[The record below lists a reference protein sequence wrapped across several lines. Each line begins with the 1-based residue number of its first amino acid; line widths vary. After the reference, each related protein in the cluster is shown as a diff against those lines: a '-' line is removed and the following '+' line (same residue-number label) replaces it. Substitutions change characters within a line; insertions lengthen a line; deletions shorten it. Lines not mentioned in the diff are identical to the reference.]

1 LKTLFRVLFF
11 LAVVSLLVTVGL
23 VAFDYFQAQEK
34 FPYETFVG
42 EVNVSGLDQAEA
54 YEKLTRLKMADV
66 FSSVVTFEADNQVF
80 AFSPEAVGINIDY
93 EKTIRQAFALTHQ
106 KNYLKELKERLA
118 KGPIRNSLV
127 FSLNEEKLASILES
141 LAAEVNSTSRDATVV
156 LYEETGGYN
165 IEPEDSGR
173 EVNLKQSLD
182 LFRSGLAEGRAS
194 FPLKI
199 SYTRPRVT
207 ERLLRASP
215 PVHRLAAYT
224 TYYGKHDSP
233 NRIHN
238 IKLIASWLEGTLLL
252 SGETFSLNSII
263 GDVTPERGFKE
274 AYTIIGGELVPSL
287 GGGACQIATTL
298 YNAVSLA
305 DIKVLQRRNH
315 SFYFNIYPLGR
326 DATVYPGQLD
336 FKFVN
341 DTGHP
346 VLIKTVATN
355 RRLSFRLYGTPNGKT
370 VKFTPPTVEI
380 KADNGYRPSTVR
392 EVLAADSP
400 FKTSVTRSIYD
411 AAGKRLRQEI
421 IHSYYKLYGEKS
433 NVPIARPESR

>member
-1 LKTLFRVLFF
+1 LKTLFRVLIF
-11 LAVVSLLVTVGL
+11 LAVVSLVVTVGL

-34 FPYETFVG
+34 FPYETFIG

-54 YEKLTRLKMADV
+54 YEKLTQLRVADV
-66 FSSVVTFEADNQVF
+66 FAPVVTFEADNQVF
-80 AFSPEAVGINIDY
+80 TFSPEAVGINIDY
-93 EKTIRQAFALTHQ
+93 EKTIRQAFELTHQ
-106 KNYLKELKERLA
+106 KSYLKELKERLA

-127 FSLNEEKLASILES
+127 FSLKEGKLASILET

-173 EVNLKQSLD
+173 EVNFKRSLD
-182 LFRSGLAEGRAS
+182 LFRSRLAAGEKTFR
-194 FPLKI
+194 LQI
-199 SYTRPRVT
+199 NYTNPRVT
-207 ERLLRASP
+207 EKLLRTFP
-215 PVHRLAAYT
+215 PVHRIAAYT

-238 IKLIASWLEGTLLL
+238 IKLIASWVEGTLLL
-252 SGETFSLNSII
+252 SGETFSLDNII

-298 YNAVSLA
+298 FNAVSLA
-305 DIKVLQRRNH
+305 DLKVLQRRNH

-341 DTGHP
+341 DSGHP
-346 VLIKTVATN
+346 VLIKAVATN

-370 VKFTPPTVEI
+370 VKFTSPAVEI
-380 KADNGYRPSTVR
+380 KTDDGYRPATVR

-400 FKTSVTRSIYD
+400 FKTSVTRTVYD
-411 AAGKRLRQEI
+411 AAGKLLNEEV

>member
-1 LKTLFRVLFF
+1 LKTLFRVLIF
-11 LAVVSLLVTVGL
+11 LAAVSLVVTVGL
-23 VAFDYFQAQEK
+23 LAFDFYQAQEK
-34 FPYETFVG
+34 FPYETFIG
-42 EVNVSGLDQAEA
+42 SVNVSGLDLAQA
-54 YEKLTRLKMADV
+54 YDKLTQLKVADV
-66 FSSVVTFEADNQVF
+66 FSPVISFEADNQVF
-80 AFSPEAVGINIDY
+80 AFSPEAVGISIDY
-93 EKTIRQAFALTHQ
+93 EKTIKQAFAQTHR
-106 KNYLKELKERLA
+106 KNYLKELKERLE
-118 KGPIRNSLV
+118 KGPVRNGLA
-127 FSLNEEKLASILES
+127 FSLNEERLTSVLEE
-141 LAAEVNSTSRDATVV
+141 LAAVVNSTPRDASVV

-165 IEPEDSGR
+165 IEPDDSGR
-173 EVNLKQSLD
+173 ELRVQASVDLVN
-182 LFRSGLAEGRAS
+182 SGLPDGQTV

-199 SYTRPRVT
+199 DHSFPRVT
-207 ERLLRASP
+207 EKLLRAFP

-238 IKLIASWLEGTLLL
+238 IKLIASWVEGTLLL
-252 SGETFSLNSII
+252 SGETFSLNNII

-298 YNAVSLA
+298 YNTISLA
-305 DIKVLQRRNH
+305 DLKVLQRRNH

-370 VKFTPPTVEI
+370 VNFTSPLVEI
-380 KADNGYRPSTVR
+380 KTGDGYRPATVR

-400 FKTSVTRSIYD
+400 FKTSVTRTVYD
-411 AAGKRLRQEI
+411 AAGKLLKEEV

>member
-1 LKTLFRVLFF
+1 MKTLFRVLIF
-11 LAVVSLLVTVGL
+11 LAAVSLVVTVGL
-23 VAFDYFQAQEK
+23 LAFDFYQAQEK
-34 FPYETFVG
+34 FPYETFIAG
-42 EVNVSGLDQAEA
+42 INVSGLDQAQA
-54 YEKLTRLKMADV
+54 YEKLTRLKIADV
-66 FSSVVTFEADNQVF
+66 YSSVISFEADNQVF
-80 AFSPEAVGINIDY
+80 AFSPEAAGITIDY
-93 EKTIRQAFALTHQ
+93 EKTIKQAFAQTHR
-106 KNYLKELKERLA
+106 KNYLKELKERLE
-118 KGPIRNSLV
+118 KGPIRSGLI
-127 FSLNEEKLASILES
+127 FSLNEERLTSIIAE
-141 LAAEVNSTSRDATVV
+141 LAAVINSTPGDASLV

-165 IEPEDSGR
+165 IEPDDNGR
-173 EVNLKQSLD
+173 ELRIKDSVEAVK
-182 LFRSGLAEGRAS
+182 SGLLGEKAV
-194 FPLKI
+194 FTLKI
-199 SYTRPRVT
+199 DHTFPRIT
-207 ERLLRASP
+207 EKLLRAFP

-238 IKLIASWLEGTLLL
+238 IKLIASWIEGTLLL
-252 SGETFSLNSII
+252 SGETFSLNNVI

-298 YNAVSLA
+298 YNTVSLA
-305 DIKVLQRRNH
+305 DLKVLQRRNH

-336 FKFVN
+336 FQFIN

-355 RRLSFRLYGTPNGKT
+355 RRLSFRLYGTPTGKI
-370 VKFTPPTVEI
+370 VKFTSPSVEI
-380 KADNGYRPSTVR
+380 KAGDSYRPSTVR

-400 FKTSVTRSIYD
+400 FKTSVTRTVYGST
-411 AAGKRLRQEI
+411 GKLLKEEV
-421 IHSYYKLYGEKS
+421 IHSFYKLYGEKS